1 MTDSNHNTDIEKH
14 KSIDRRK
21 FCIIA
26 GSTAMGVVG
35 AGSIAVM
42 TDFLTPK
49 VLREIPPRFTAG
61 PPGIFQLNSVVYN
74 EAYRLYIVRD
84 ERGFFY
90 ALSAVCTHLGCLVN
104 WKSGD
109 PSDEQGAISCPCHG
123 SVYTRTGL
131 VVSGPAPRPLDKYR
145 ISLIEGK
152 LIVDTSDIVD
162 EKDMF
167 LKI

>member
-1 MTDSNHNTDIEKH
+1 MTDSKHNAGMEKH

-26 GSTAMGVVG
+26 GSTAMGVIG

-49 VLREIPPRFTAG
+49 VLREIPPRFSAG
-61 PPGIFQLNSVVYN
+61 PPNLFQPNSIVYN
-74 EAYRLYIVRD
+74 EAYRLFIVRD
-84 ERGFFY
+84 EQGFFY
-90 ALSAVCTHLGCLVN
+90 AISAVCTHLGCLVN
-104 WKSGD
+104 WKSD
-109 PSDEQGAISCPCHG
+109 STAEVDGAISCPCHG

-131 VVSGPAPRPLDKYR
+131 VLSGPAQRPLDKYR
-145 ISLIEGK
+145 MSLVDGN
-152 LIVDTSDIVD
+152 LIVDTTDIVY
-162 EKDMF
+162 EEDMF